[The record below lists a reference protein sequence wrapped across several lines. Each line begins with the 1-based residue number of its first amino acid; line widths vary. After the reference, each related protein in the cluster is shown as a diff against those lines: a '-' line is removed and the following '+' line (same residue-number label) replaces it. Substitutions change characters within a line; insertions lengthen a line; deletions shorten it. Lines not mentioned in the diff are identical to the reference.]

1 MIFILLVQPRAFV
14 VCRLNELCSFLK
26 YFIVV
31 ADTRDIPQIDLAF
44 AFSAAAVDAEDS
56 FDKMKDTLDA
66 IIKQYGTDK
75 IRYAVITFGSTSSVI
90 VNFGDDRGKDAL
102 RTIVKQLSRP
112 AGDPDIKNALKRAES
127 LFENAS
133 PSPGS
138 RKILVIFIDKK
149 STNSRIDIKEA
160 AKPLIDKNVTI
171 VPAAVGSEVDVDE
184 IELLPP
190 NKYYIAVCP
199 IPEPDTWPDKII
211 DKALKGK

>member
-1 MIFILLVQPRAFV
+1 MIFISLVQPRAFV

-26 YFIVV
+26 DFIVV

-66 IIKQYGTDK
+66 IIKQYGTDQ

-90 VNFGDDRGKDAL
+90 VNFGDDSGKDAL

-112 AGDPDIKNALKRAES
+112 AGDPDIKNVLKRAES

-133 PSPGS
+133 PSPGT

-190 NKYYIAVCP
+190 NKNYIAVCP
-199 IPEPDTWPDKII
+199 IPEPETWPDKII